1 LPAMN
6 KPIIAGLAAGV
17 LLAGLMLAAPFSG
30 NFGLDPATAQSTGKT
45 KKVTLI
51 GDEAVVQVAPDNDLH
66 PGGIMY
72 TAMVFNGTIPGP
84 VIAADQGDTI
94 EMTLINQ
101 GELIHSVDFH
111 AAIGPSKVLSGNVE
125 AGQNKTWTF
134 DVPNAGFFM
143 YHCGADGLN
152 GVWEHIANGMY
163 GGLVVHPVNEKPAK
177 EFYLSFGE
185 IYNNADGGLFVGANG
200 TGTFD
205 ITKFATEQPDLIIT
219 NGMAHKYV
227 PSVGEKAKIEL
238 NPAAELFQVKPGELT
253 RWYILAPGPN
263 EGVSFHF
270 ISGQIDVRDGSIMNR
285 LGTQL
290 RNDETWWIPAGSGSV
305 IEATFP
311 EEGVYVGVDHN
322 MAHVVK
328 GGAIA
333 VLAAANSTDTDHPA
347 GTWVPPRGSELVSGP
362 SMMNETG
369 AANATGTAANAT
381 GTAANATGIGNMT
394 ATETGNTTITGNATN
409 ATGTGNMTAAGAG
422 NATTTTGNMTGGNMT
437 SNATTGAM
445 PGNTTTSTGPTP
457 PTPAPTSATGGG
469 GGNSVEVSIPQ
480 GSSTL
485 SEGAYDPNPVQV
497 SAGGT
502 VTWINDDAQPHTATS
517 GENAAPDGKFDS
529 GILAARKSFS
539 YTFAEAGEYPYYCM
553 LHPNMVGTVSVI

>member
-1 LPAMN
+1 MPAMN

-30 NFGLDPATAQSTGKT
+30 NFGLDSATAQSTGKT

-51 GDEAVVQVAPDNDLH
+51 GDEALVQVAPDNDLH

-125 AGQNKTWTF
+125 AGQSKNWTF

-185 IYNNADGGLFVGANG
+185 IYNTADQGLFVGANG
-200 TGTFD
+200 TGSFD
-205 ITKFATEQPDLIIT
+205 ITKFATEQPDLIMT

-238 NPAAELFQVKPGELT
+238 NPDAQLFKVKPGELT

-285 LGTQL
+285 YGTQL
-290 RNDETWWIPAGSGSV
+290 RDDETWWIPAGSGSV

-333 VLAAANSTDTDHPA
+333 VLAAANSTDATAEATDTDHPA
-347 GTWVPPRGSELVSGP
+347 GTWVPPRGSMLVSGP

-369 AANATGTAANAT
+369 GANATGT
-381 GTAANATGIGNMT
+381 GNMT
-394 ATETGNTTITGNATN
+394 ATETGNTTVTGNATT

-422 NATTTTGNMTGGNMT
+422 NATTTTGNMT

-445 PGNTTTSTGPTP
+445 PDNTTTSSTGPMV
-457 PTPAPTSATGGG
+457 PAPTSATGGGGG

-502 VTWINDDAQPHTATS
+502 VTWTNDDAQPHTATS
-517 GENAAPDGKFDS
+517 GENAAPDGIFDS
-529 GILAARKSFS
+529 GILAAGKSFS
-539 YTFAEAGEYPYYCM
+539 HTFAEAGQYPYYCM
-553 LHPNMVGTVSVI
+553 LHPNMVGTVSVT

>member
-1 LPAMN
+1 MPAMN

-72 TAMVFNGTIPGP
+72 NAMVFNGTIPGP

-101 GELIHSVDFH
+101 GDVIHSVDFH

-185 IYNNADGGLFVGANG
+185 IYNSADGGLFVGANG
-200 TGTFD
+200 TGSFN
-205 ITKFATEQPDLIIT
+205 INKFATEQPDLIMT

-227 PSVGEKAKIEL
+227 PSVGEKVKIEL
-238 NPAAELFQVKPGELT
+238 NADGELFQVKPGELT

-290 RNDETWWIPAGSGSV
+290 RDDETWWIPAGSGSV

-333 VLAAANSTDTDHPA
+333 VLAAANATDATAEATDTDHPA
-347 GTWVPPRGSELVSGP
+347 GTWVPPRGSMLVSGP

-369 AANATGTAANAT
+369 G
-381 GTAANATGIGNMT
+381 ANATGIGNMT
-394 ATETGNTTITGNATN
+394 ATETGNTTVTGNATT

-422 NATTTTGNMTGGNMT
+422 NATTTTGNMT

-445 PGNTTTSTGPTP
+445 PDNTTTSSTGPMV
-457 PTPAPTSATGGG
+457 PAPTSATGGG
-469 GGNSVEVSIPQ
+469 GGGGNSIEVSIPQ

-502 VTWINDDAQPHTATS
+502 VTWTNDDAQPHTATS
-517 GENAAPDGKFDS
+517 GENAAPDGIFDS
-529 GILAARKSFS
+529 SILAAGKSFS
-539 YTFAEAGEYPYYCM
+539 HTFAEAGEYPYYCM
-553 LHPNMVGTVSVI
+553 LHPNMVGTVSVT

>member
-30 NFGLDPATAQSTGKT
+30 NFGLDPATAQSTGKI

-51 GDEAVVQVAPDNDLH
+51 GDEAEVQVAPDNDLH

-94 EMTLINQ
+94 EMNLINQ
-101 GELIHSVDFH
+101 GETIHSIDFH
-111 AAIGPSKVLSGNVE
+111 AAIGPTKVNSGNVE
-125 AGQNKTWTF
+125 PGQNKTWTF

-143 YHCGADGLN
+143 YHCAADGLN

-185 IYNNADGGLFVGANG
+185 IYNSADQGLFVGANG
-200 TGTFD
+200 TGSFD
-205 ITKFATEQPDLIIT
+205 IAKFATEQPDLIMT

-227 PSVGEKAKIEL
+227 PSVGEKVKIEL
-238 NPAAELFQVKPGELT
+238 NPDGELFQVKPGELT
-253 RWYILAPGPN
+253 RWYVLAPGPN

-290 RNDETWWIPAGSGSV
+290 RNDETWWVPPGSGSV
-305 IEATFP
+305 IESTFP

-333 VLAAANSTDTDHPA
+333 VLATANATDTDHPV

-369 AANATGTAANAT
+369 GANATGTAANAT
-381 GTAANATGIGNMT
+381 GNITAAGA
-394 ATETGNTTITGNATN
+394 AGNTTITGNATN

-445 PGNTTTSTGPTP
+445 PGNTTTSTGPTTP
-457 PTPAPTSATGGG
+457 APTTPAPTSATGGG

-485 SEGAYDPNPVQV
+485 SDGAYDPNPVQV

-502 VTWINDDAQPHTATS
+502 VTWTNDDAQPHTATS
-517 GENAAPDGKFDS
+517 GENAAPDGIFDS
-529 GILAARKSFS
+529 SILAAGKSFS
-539 YTFAEAGEYPYYCM
+539 HTFAEAGEYPYYCM
-553 LHPNMVGTVSVI
+553 LHPNMVGTVSVS

>member
-1 LPAMN
+1 MPTMN

-17 LLAGLMLAAPFSG
+17 LLAGLMLAAPLSG
-30 NFGLDPATAQSTGKT
+30 NFGLDSAIAQSTGKT

-185 IYNNADGGLFVGANG
+185 IYNSADQGLFVGANG
-200 TGTFD
+200 TGSFD
-205 ITKFATEQPDLIIT
+205 ITKFATEQPDLILT

-238 NPAAELFQVKPGELT
+238 NPDAQLFKVKPGELT

-270 ISGQIDVRDGSIMNR
+270 ISGQIDVRDGSIKNR
-285 LGTQL
+285 FGTQL
-290 RNDETWWIPAGSGSV
+290 IDDETWWIPAGSASV
-305 IEATFP
+305 IESTFP

-347 GTWVPPRGSELVSGP
+347 GTWVPPKGSALASGP

-369 AANATGTAANAT
+369 GANAT

-422 NATTTTGNMTGGNMT
+422 NATTTTGNMT

-445 PGNTTTSTGPTP
+445 PGNTTTSSTGPTP
-457 PTPAPTSATGGG
+457 STPAPTSATGGG

-480 GSSTL
+480 GASTL
-485 SEGAYDPNPVQV
+485 TEGAYDPNPVQV

-502 VTWINDDAQPHTATS
+502 VTWTNNDAQPHTATS
-517 GENAAPDGKFDS
+517 GENAAPDGVFDS
-529 GILAARKSFS
+529 AVLAAHKSFS
-539 YTFAEAGEYPYYCM
+539 HTFAEAGEYPYYCM
-553 LHPNMVGTVSVI
+553 LHPNMVGTVSVS

>member
-72 TAMVFNGTIPGP
+72 NAMVFNGTIPGP

-185 IYNNADGGLFVGANG
+185 IYNSADGGLFVGANG
-200 TGTFD
+200 TGSFN
-205 ITKFATEQPDLIIT
+205 INKFATEQPDLIMT

-227 PSVGEKAKIEL
+227 PSVGEKVKIEL
-238 NPAAELFQVKPGELT
+238 NADGELFQVKPGELT

-347 GTWVPPRGSELVSGP
+347 GTWVPPRGSMLVSGP

-381 GTAANATGIGNMT
+381 GTGNMT
-394 ATETGNTTITGNATN
+394 AAGAGNATITGNATN

-457 PTPAPTSATGGG
+457 STPAPTSATGGG

-485 SEGAYDPNPVQV
+485 TEGAYDPNPVQV

-502 VTWINDDAQPHTATS
+502 VTWTNDDAQPHTSTS

-529 GILAARKSFS
+529 GILTVGKSFS

-553 LHPNMVGTVSVI
+553 LHPNMVGTVSVS

>member
-1 LPAMN
+1 MN

-30 NFGLDPATAQSTGKT
+30 NFGLDSATAQSTGKT
-45 KKVTLI
+45 KKVTMFA
-51 GDEAVVQVAPDNDLH
+51 DEVEVQVAPDNDLH

-72 TAMVFNGTIPGP
+72 TAMVFNGTVPGP

-101 GELIHSVDFH
+101 GELIHSIDFH

-125 AGQNKTWTF
+125 AGENKTWTF
-134 DVPNAGFFM
+134 DVPNAGFFL

-185 IYNNADGGLFVGANG
+185 IYNSADGGLYVGANG
-200 TGTFD
+200 TGSFD
-205 ITKFATEQPDLIIT
+205 LKKFATEQPDLILT

-238 NPAAELFQVKPGELT
+238 NPDAELFQAKPGELT

-270 ISGQIDVRDGSIMNR
+270 ISGQIDVRDGSIKNR

-290 RNDETWWIPAGSGSV
+290 RNDETWWIPAGSASV
-305 IEATFP
+305 IESTFP
-311 EEGVYVGVDHN
+311 EEGIYVGVDHN

-333 VLAAANSTDTDHPA
+333 VLATPNATDTDHPA
-347 GTWVPPRGSELVSGP
+347 GTWVPPRGSVMVSGP

-369 AANATGTAANAT
+369 GANATGNAT
-381 GTAANATGIGNMT
+381 
-394 ATETGNTTITGNATN
+394 
-409 ATGTGNMTAAGAG
+409 GAG
-422 NATTTTGNMTGGNMT
+422 NATTTTGNMTSNATTGAMPGNATTAGNMT

-445 PGNTTTSTGPTP
+445 PGNTTSTGPT
-457 PTPAPTSATGGG
+457 TPAPTSGTGGG
-469 GGNSVEVSIPQ
+469 GGNGAEVSIPQ

-485 SEGAYDPNPVQV
+485 SEDAYDPNPVQV

-517 GENAAPDGKFDS
+517 GENAVPNGKFDS
-529 GILAARKSFS
+529 GILAAHKSFS
-539 YTFAEAGEYPYYCM
+539 HTFAEAGEYPYYCM